1 MQTRNFVEIQLE
13 ADASPVDGDV
23 FILSHSI
30 DAVTGL
36 ILQSWVPVE
45 GLKLKQLS
53 STLQKF
59 FLSLE

>member
-1 MQTRNFVEIQLE
+1 MQTRNFVAIQLE

>member
-45 GLKLKQLS
+45 GLRLKQLS
-53 STLQKF
+53 STLQKC

>member
-53 STLQKF
+53 STLQKC

>member
-1 MQTRNFVEIQLE
+1 MQTRNFVAIQLE

-53 STLQKF
+53 STLQKC

>member
-1 MQTRNFVEIQLE
+1 MQTRNFVAIQLE

-36 ILQSWVPVE
+36 ILQSRVPVE

-53 STLQKF
+53 STLQKC

>member
-1 MQTRNFVEIQLE
+1 MQTRNFVAIQLE

-36 ILQSWVPVE
+36 ILQSWVPVK

-53 STLQKF
+53 STLQKCF
-59 FLSLE
+59 FSLE

>member
-36 ILQSWVPVE
+36 ILQSRVPVE

-53 STLQKF
+53 STLQKC

>member
-13 ADASPVDGDV
+13 ADASPVDGDI

-53 STLQKF
+53 STLQKC

>member
-53 STLQKF
+53 STLQKCF
-59 FLSLE
+59 SSLE

>member
-1 MQTRNFVEIQLE
+1 MQTRNVVEIQLE

-53 STLQKF
+53 STLQKC

>member
-1 MQTRNFVEIQLE
+1 MQTRNFVAIQLE
-13 ADASPVDGDV
+13 ADASPVDGDI

-53 STLQKF
+53 STLQKC